1 MRQGAAPSG
10 LLVLEDGTVF
20 EGEAV
25 SAGTR
30 FGEVV
35 FNTSMTGYQEVLTD
49 PSYRGQ
55 IVVMTQPHIGNY
67 GTSQDVAESARPW
80 VEGFIAR
87 QFTARPS
94 SHGSGEGLVQY
105 LRREAVPALHGI
117 DTRALVRRLRER
129 GALRGVVTSERSDA
143 AALTAELA
151 DFPLMAGRA
160 LVDEVT
166 TAAAYEVPAGGDWD
180 GDSSGAAGPAGGGP
194 GGDDAAGPDAAASAG
209 RRCHLAVYDFGVKS
223 NILRSLARRGARLSV
238 LPARTPAGDCLAL
251 GVDGVVL
258 SNGPGDPE
266 PLAGIVETVRELL
279 ASGTPL
285 LGICLGHQLLGLA
298 LGGETFK
305 LKFGHHGG
313 NQPVREV
320 ATGKVAITSQN
331 HGFAVRPESLPPS
344 CAVTQLNLN
353 DGTVEGFDVAGRPV
367 FSVQYHPEAA
377 PGPHDS
383 VGLFDRFLRTVAAR
397 TSDGTVRAHLE
408 AAAAPPAPGA

>member
-1 MRQGAAPSG
+1 MRPGAPPEG
-10 LLVLEDGTVF
+10 LLVLEDGSVF
-20 EGEAV
+20 PGEAAA
-25 SAGTR
+25 AGTR

-35 FNTSMTGYQEVLTD
+35 FNASMTGYQEVLTD

-67 GTSQDVAESARPW
+67 GTNQQVAESARPW

-94 SHGSGEGLVQY
+94 SHDSGEGLVSY
-105 LRREAVPALHGI
+105 LRRWEVPALHGI

-129 GALRGVVTSERSDA
+129 GALRGVVTSERSDVG
-143 AALTAELA
+143 ALTAELA
-151 DFPLMAGRA
+151 DFPPMAGRA
-160 LVDEVT
+160 LVDEVST
-166 TAAAYEVPAGGDWD
+166 GAAYEVPASGGVV
-180 GDSSGAAGPAGGGP
+180 SGP
-194 GGDDAAGPDAAASAG
+194 GAG
-209 RRCHLAVYDFGVKS
+209 RACHLAVYDFGVKS
-223 NILRSLARRGARLSV
+223 NILRSLAGRGARLTV
-238 LPARTPAGDCLAL
+238 LPARTPASDCLAL

-266 PLAGIVETVRELL
+266 PLPDIIEAVRELL

-298 LGGETFK
+298 LGGRTFK

-331 HGFAVRPESLPPS
+331 HGFAVRADSLPPS

-353 DGTVEGFDVAGRPV
+353 DGTVEGFDVGGRPV
-367 FSVQYHPEAA
+367 YSVQYHPEAA
-377 PGPHDS
+377 PGPHDAA
-383 VGLFDRFLRTVAAR
+383 GLFDRFLSAVAAP
-397 TSDGTVRAHLE
+397 G
-408 AAAAPPAPGA
+408 PPGP

>member
-1 MRQGAAPSG
+1 MRHAAPLSG

-67 GTSQDVAESARPW
+67 GTNQEVAESARPW
-80 VEGFIAR
+80 VEGFVAR

-94 SHGSGEGLVQY
+94 SHESGEGLVPY
-105 LRREAVPALHGI
+105 LRRAAVPALHGI

-143 AALTAELA
+143 AALTAELG
-151 DFPLMAGRA
+151 DFPLMTGRA

-166 TAAAYEVPAGGDWD
+166 TAAAYEVHPD
-180 GDSSGAAGPAGGGP
+180 GPP
-194 GGDDAAGPDAAASAG
+194 
-209 RRCHLAVYDFGVKS
+209 RCHLAVYDFGVKS
-223 NILRSLARRGARLSV
+223 NILRSLARRGARLTV
-238 LPARTPAGDCLAL
+238 LPARTPAGACLGL

-266 PLAGIVETVRELL
+266 PLAEIIAAVRELL
-279 ASGTPL
+279 ARGTPL

-313 NQPVREV
+313 NQPVREL
-320 ATGKVAITSQN
+320 ATGRVAITSQN

-353 DGTVEGFDVAGRPV
+353 DGTVEGFDLAGRPV

-383 VGLFDRFLRTVAAR
+383 AGLFDRFLEAVAP
-397 TSDGTVRAHLE
+397 V
-408 AAAAPPAPGA
+408 PAVAGR

>member
-1 MRQGAAPSG
+1 MRPDSPSPG

-25 SAGTR
+25 SPGTR

-67 GTSQDVAESARPW
+67 GTSQEVAESARPW

-87 QFTARPS
+87 QFTARSS
-94 SHGSGEGLVQY
+94 SHGSGLGLVQY
-105 LRREAVPALHGI
+105 LRRAEVPALHGL

-151 DFPLMAGRA
+151 DFPPMTGRA

-166 TAAAYEVPAGGDWD
+166 TAVRFEVQAAGHGGSGGGDAAAALAGGHA
-180 GDSSGAAGPAGGGP
+180 GLAGAAGPGGAGVP
-194 GGDDAAGPDAAASAG
+194 AAA
-209 RRCHLAVYDFGVKS
+209 RCHLAVYDFGVKS
-223 NILRSLARRGARLSV
+223 NILRSLSRRGARLTV
-238 LPARTPAGDCLAL
+238 LPARTPAADCLAL

-266 PLAGIVETVRELL
+266 PLTGIIEAVRELL
-279 ASGTPL
+279 GSGTPL

-313 NQPVREV
+313 NPPVRELL
-320 ATGKVAITSQN
+320 TGKVAITSQN
-331 HGFAVRPESLPPS
+331 HGFAVRPDSLPPS
-344 CAVTQLNLN
+344 CTVTQVNLN

-367 FSVQYHPEAA
+367 YSVQYHPEAA
-377 PGPHDS
+377 PGPHDT
-383 VGLFDRFLRTVAAR
+383 VDLFDRFLRAV
-397 TSDGTVRAHLE
+397 
-408 AAAAPPAPGA
+408 GAGGA

>member
-1 MRQGAAPSG
+1 MRPGAPSEG

-20 EGEAV
+20 EGETV
-25 SAGTR
+25 SPGTR

-67 GTSQDVAESARPW
+67 GTNRDVAESARPW
-80 VEGFIAR
+80 VEGFVAR

-94 SHGSGEGLVQY
+94 SHESGEGLLQY
-105 LRREAVPALHGI
+105 LRRASVPALHGI

-129 GALRGVVTSERSDA
+129 GALRGVITSERSDV

-166 TAAAYEVPAGGDWD
+166 TAAAYEVPAAAPA
-180 GDSSGAAGPAGGGP
+180 SGALADEAGPRGGRAGG
-194 GGDDAAGPDAAASAG
+194 S
-209 RRCHLAVYDFGVKS
+209 CHLAVYDFGVKS
-223 NILRSLARRGARLSV
+223 NILRSLARRGAHLTV
-238 LPARTPAGDCLAL
+238 LPARTPAGECLAL

-266 PLAGIVETVRELL
+266 PLPEIIEAVRELL

-298 LGGETFK
+298 LGGQTFK

-353 DGTVEGFDVAGRPV
+353 DGTVEGFDLAGRPV

-383 VGLFDRFLRTVAAR
+383 AALFDRFLQAVAAPK
-397 TSDGTVRAHLE
+397 A
-408 AAAAPPAPGA
+408 

>member
-1 MRQGAAPSG
+1 MAVRSSTPSPG
-10 LLVLEDGTVF
+10 LLVLEDGSVF

-25 SAGTR
+25 AAGTR

-67 GTSQDVAESARPW
+67 GTSAEVAESSRPW

-94 SHGSGEGLVQY
+94 NHGSGEGLLQY
-105 LRREAVPALHGI
+105 LRRASVPALHGI

-151 DFPLMAGRA
+151 DFPTMAGRA

-166 TAAAYEVPAGGDWD
+166 TAAVYEVPAG
-180 GDSSGAAGPAGGGP
+180 SAAGAPA
-194 GGDDAAGPDAAASAG
+194 
-209 RRCHLAVYDFGVKS
+209 RCHLAVYDFGVKS
-223 NILRSLARRGARLSV
+223 NILRSLTQRGARLTV
-238 LPARTPAGDCLAL
+238 LPARTPAAGCLAL

-266 PLAGIVETVRELL
+266 PLLEIVETVRELL
-279 ASGTPL
+279 AAGTPL

-313 NQPVREV
+313 NQPVRDLP
-320 ATGKVAITSQN
+320 TGRVAITSQN

-377 PGPHDS
+377 PGPHDAA
-383 VGLFDRFLRTVAAR
+383 GLFDRFLQAVGTAGASGPAGLAGPAAP
-397 TSDGTVRAHLE
+397 
-408 AAAAPPAPGA
+408 AAAAHTGGAACRS